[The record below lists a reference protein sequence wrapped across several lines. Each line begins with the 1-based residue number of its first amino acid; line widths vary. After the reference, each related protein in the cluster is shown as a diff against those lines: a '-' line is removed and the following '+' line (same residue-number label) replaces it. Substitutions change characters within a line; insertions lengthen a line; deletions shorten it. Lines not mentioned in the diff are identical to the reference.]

1 MKASFLIEFK
11 DEHECKQFE
20 NWLEFKG
27 SNINSVT
34 ILPDTQNL
42 YDNDPIFR
50 AMIKKHKKD
59 KKSINDY
66 INKNK

>member
-1 MKASFLIEFK
+1 MKASFLIQFK
-11 DEHECKQFE
+11 DEQECKKFE

-27 SNINSVT
+27 ADLISVT
-34 ILPDTQNL
+34 ILPGTSEL
-42 YDNDPIFR
+42 YDSDPIFR

-66 INKNK
+66 INNNR